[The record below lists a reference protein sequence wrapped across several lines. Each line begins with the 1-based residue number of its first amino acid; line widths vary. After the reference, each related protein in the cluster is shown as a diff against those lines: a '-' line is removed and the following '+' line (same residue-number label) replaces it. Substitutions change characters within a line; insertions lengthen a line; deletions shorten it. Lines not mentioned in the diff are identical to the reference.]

1 MPETVVLLD
10 DEVFEGETTDLR
22 DLEHDIHSLEV
33 VCWSWV
39 EEHFGIQVRSSG
51 VYVLTRGWAEHNR
64 KSRIEALGALIAAQD
79 RHRESRGE
87 YADRLE
93 ELPDFGLLSDYG
105 LAPYFQLDLRNT
117 ESGWEAR
124 VGTTE
129 SWRAGF
135 DDREPG
141 ITCYAFSGATPAEW
155 EASRPV
161 EQPALSERQPVCFRP
176 RSGTATGSG
185 GR

>member
-39 EEHFGIQVRSSG
+39 EEHFGIQVRNSG
-51 VYVLTRGWAEHNR
+51 VYVLTRGRAEHNR
-64 KSRIEALGALIAAQD
+64 KTRIEALEALIAAQD
-79 RHRESRGE
+79 RHRASRGE

-93 ELPDFGLLSDYG
+93 KLPDFGLLSDYG

-117 ESGWEAR
+117 ESGWAAR

-135 DDREPG
+135 DDREPVT
-141 ITCYAFSGATPAEW
+141 TCYAFSGATPAEW